1 MFVEHLEVRKPS
13 YGDSDEERKSGFLGR
28 VQLKGVGGSQT
39 INLSPLAISQIFK
52 VISEEVDATARKNAK
67 AVKTGMDE
75 AVHSPLLLQASQVGQ
90 SDE

>member
-1 MFVEHLEVRKPS
+1 MFVQQLEVRKPG
-13 YGDSDEERKSGFLGR
+13 YGDSDEERKAGFIGR
-28 VQLKGVGGSQT
+28 VQLKGESGAQT

-52 VISEEVDATARKNAK
+52 VISDEVDATARKNAK

-75 AVHSPLLLQASQVGQ
+75 AVHSPLLLQASCVSQ